1 MEMGE
6 EKSLLTCLVH
16 LSSPMFLFSIE
27 HSADAAKCSTWSVW
41 KIERQRGEWE
51 NADTPRDG

>member
-27 HSADAAKCSTWSVW
+27 HSADAAKCSTWSV
-41 KIERQRGEWE
+41 KDMKAERGMRE
-51 NADTPRDG
+51 R